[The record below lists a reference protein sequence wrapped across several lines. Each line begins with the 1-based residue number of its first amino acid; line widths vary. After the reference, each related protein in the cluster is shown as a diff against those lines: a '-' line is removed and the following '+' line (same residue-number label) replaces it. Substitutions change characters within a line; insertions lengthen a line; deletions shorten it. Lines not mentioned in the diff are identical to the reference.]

1 MSQLTAFFGYSTVFF
16 FIFISFCL
24 CVRMLFFLFIERAT
38 LNKTLFLFLRCICQ
52 LKRWAPILNSS
63 DDMPSTAS
71 AFVVNN
77 ASYFITIWLI
87 CSTNDKDRFAYGEI
101 NSPYSRYF
109 FNVNFFCDS
118 GNFWSQIVVGTQ
130 SQVSR
135 FIKIIKDCILSRL
148 TLKHSNKVEMKLNR
162 KS

>member
-1 MSQLTAFFGYSTVFF
+1 MVSIKMKVTLADAFDNVSTNGFLWLFYCFF
-16 FIFISFCL
+16 FLISFCL

-71 AFVVNN
+71 DFVVNN

-118 GNFWSQIVVGTQ
+118 GNF
-130 SQVSR
+130 
-135 FIKIIKDCILSRL
+135 
-148 TLKHSNKVEMKLNR
+148 
-162 KS
+162 